1 MRAVLLVLTLT
12 LSLNAAIHVFSPDK
26 LRLKFT
32 EGQIP
37 NTIADFGVVPYGH
50 SISGRVVRSEPF
62 DACDPLEISEKFLK
76 EIQGNFIILAERGR
90 CTFSQKVINAQ
101 KIGASAV
108 LISDSD
114 KNKDVHKIF
123 AVERVKTQ
131 LDQVRIPSMLI
142 NKVDSDSV
150 EKMINSGEIVEMGI
164 NFELRKAEG
173 KSRLSFILS
182 VDDYRC
188 YDSLL
193 NMHKHFLDFKK
204 SMDVTVHYKVFRNV
218 NVLNSTECLSNQD
231 NKFCILKSYGN
242 KLEKQGLMQETLRQ
256 MCIYRHG
263 RAAFFDY
270 LRNVRDLCFGADG
283 TENSIKNG
291 FSNCT
296 GAIFAKTFG
305 ELDDIKSLDTGDSS
319 LPHIPKPDPSKKWD
333 GIDNVKKSDLPHDT
347 KEKILE
353 CSLVFGDE
361 VSNILEENNDD
372 IKYYL
377 INYSPL
383 IFINGVYYKGNF
395 DDTQHLLDA
404 FCSSFE
410 KEPKECE
417 GLEAYKILRATDTS
431 EFFDYLLKIFFVTL
445 IIIITLVIIFYI
457 FYKRRIRGY
466 FDSELHNKINQAIA
480 NYYGTSPVDIDTM
493 KLTKKEKDDLD
504 ILVKKL
510 DQMAYSSYKESKSAM
525 SVPVGSSGKKKENF
539 DSKSLM
545 NLHKVQDQIESDED
559 YDPNPNNKTFS

>member
-1 MRAVLLVLTLT
+1 MRTYFVLLLL
-12 LSLNAAIHVFSPDK
+12 AIPCWGAIHVFSPDK

-50 SISGRVVRSEPF
+50 SISGRIVRSEPF

-142 NKVDSDSV
+142 NKVDADSV
-150 EKMINSGEIVEMGI
+150 EKMLNSGELVEVGI

-173 KSRLSFILS
+173 TSRLSFILS

-193 NMHKHFLDFKK
+193 NLQKHFAAFKG

-231 NKFCILKSYGN
+231 NKFCILKSFGN
-242 KLEKQGLMQETLRQ
+242 NLEKQGLMQETLRQ

-263 RAAFFDY
+263 RAAFYDY
-270 LRNVRDLCFGADG
+270 LRNVRNLCFQSKAGESG
-283 TENSIKNG
+283 IKDG

-296 GAIFAKTFG
+296 GAIFGKTFG
-305 ELDDIKSLDTGDSS
+305 ELEAVKSLDRGDSA
-319 LPHIPKPDPSKKWD
+319 LPHIPQPDPSKRWEGVDQIKQA
-333 GIDNVKKSDLPHDT
+333 DLPHESL
-347 KEKILE
+347 EKVLE

-361 VSNILEENNDD
+361 VSSILEENNDD

-410 KEPKECE
+410 KEPKQCE
-417 GLEAYKILRATDTS
+417 GLEAYQILKASDTS
-431 EFFDYLLKIFFVTL
+431 EFFDYLLKIIFCTL
-445 IIIITLVIIFYI
+445 LLLIVVVVLFYL
-457 FYKRRIRGY
+457 FYKRRVRGFY
-466 FDSELHNKINQAIA
+466 DTELHNKINQAIA
-480 NYYGTSPVDIDTM
+480 NYYGTHPVDIDTM
-493 KLTKKEKDDLD
+493 KLTPKEKNDLD
-504 ILVKKL
+504 VLVQKL
-510 DQMAYSSYKESKSAM
+510 DRIAYSSCKGSKSAM
-525 SVPVGSSGKKKENF
+525 SMPVGSSAQKKENF

>member
-1 MRAVLLVLTLT
+1 MRSILIVLTLA
-12 LSLNAAIHVFSPDK
+12 LPVFPAIHVFSPDK
-26 LRLKFT
+26 LRLKFS

-50 SISGRVVRSEPF
+50 SISGRVIRSAPF

-123 AVERVKTQ
+123 AVERVRTQ

-142 NKVDSDSV
+142 NKIDSDAV
-150 EKMINSGEIVEMGI
+150 EKMIDSGEVVEFGI
-164 NFELRKAEG
+164 NFELRKAEH
-173 KSRLSFILS
+173 KSKLSFILS

-193 NMHKHFLDFKK
+193 NMQKHFETFKR
-204 SMDVTVHYKVFRNV
+204 SMATTVHYKVFRNV
-218 NVLNSTECLSNQD
+218 NVLNSSECLTAQD

-242 KLEKQGLMQETLRQ
+242 QLEKQGLMQETLRQ

-263 RAAFFDY
+263 QSAYFDY
-270 LRNVRDLCFGADG
+270 LRNVRDMCFVQGVAETRIRD
-283 TENSIKNG
+283 G
-291 FSNCT
+291 FSNCS
-296 GAIFAKTFG
+296 GAIFKKTFG
-305 ELDDIKSLDTGDSS
+305 EMQDLKTLDAGDSN
-319 LPHIPKPDPSKKWD
+319 LPHVPTPDPSKRWD
-333 GIDNVKKSDLPHDT
+333 GIDQVKPADLPPKI
-347 KEKILE
+347 KERVLE
-353 CSLVFGDE
+353 CSLIFGDE

-383 IFINGVYYKGNF
+383 VFINGVYYKGNF
-395 DDTQHLLDA
+395 DDTAHLLEA

-410 KEPKECE
+410 NEPKECE
-417 GLEAYKILRATDTS
+417 GLEAYQILKASDTS
-431 EFFDYLLKIFFVTL
+431 EFFDYLLEMVFVTL
-445 IIIITLVIIFYI
+445 GVIIFVATG
-457 FYKRRIRGY
+457 FYLFYRRRIRGRM
-466 FDSELHNKINQAIA
+466 DHELHQKINQAIA
-480 NYYGTSPVDIDTM
+480 NYYGTHPVDIDTM
-493 KLTKKEKDDLD
+493 KLTPQEKNDLD
-504 ILVKKL
+504 VLVEKL
-510 DQMAYSSYKESKSAM
+510 DRIAYSSVRESKS
-525 SVPVGSSGKKKENF
+525 SVSMPVGSSAKKNEAF
-539 DSKSLM
+539 ESKSLM
-545 NLHKVQDQIESDED
+545 NLQKVQDQIESDEE
-559 YDPNPNNKTFS
+559 YDANPNNKTFS

>member
-1 MRAVLLVLTLT
+1 MKVIFLL
-12 LSLNAAIHVFSPDK
+12 LSLSIPSLCAIHVFSPDS

-50 SISGRVVRSEPF
+50 SISGRVIRSEPF

-76 EIQGNFIILAERGR
+76 EIQGNFIILVERGR

-142 NKVDSDSV
+142 NKVDADSV
-150 EKMINSGEIVEMGI
+150 EKMINSGEIVEFGI
-164 NFELRKAEG
+164 NFELRKAKH
-173 KSRLSFILS
+173 KSKLSFILS

-193 NMHKHFLDFKK
+193 NIQKNFKTFDK
-204 SMDVTVHYKVFRNV
+204 SMETTVHYKVFRNV
-218 NVLNSTECLSNQD
+218 NVMNSTECLSAQN
-231 NKFCILKSYGN
+231 NKFCILKSFGN
-242 KLEKQGLMQETLRQ
+242 KLNKQGLMQETLRQ

-263 RAAFFDY
+263 KGAYFDY
-270 LRNVRDLCFGADG
+270 LRNVRNICFQNSNG
-283 TENSIKNG
+283 ESSIKDG

-296 GAIFAKTFG
+296 GEIFRKSFG
-305 ELDDIKSLDTGDSS
+305 EMNAVKSLDTGKDS
-319 LPHIPKPDPSKKWD
+319 LPHIPEADPSKTWD
-333 GIDNVKKSDLPHDT
+333 GIDSVKPAKLGNPA

-383 IFINGVYYKGNF
+383 VFINGVYYKGNF
-395 DDTQHLLDA
+395 DDTAHLLEA

-417 GLEAYKILRATDTS
+417 GLEAYKILKAADTS
-431 EFFDYLLKIFFVTL
+431 EFFDFLLTMVFFTL
-445 IIIITLVIIFYI
+445 AVVVCLAIIFYI
-457 FYKRRIRGY
+457 FYRRRIRGVM
-466 FDSELHNKINQAIA
+466 DHELHRKINQAIA
-480 NYYGTSPVDIDTM
+480 NYYGTHPVDIDTM
-493 KLTKKEKDDLD
+493 KLTKKEKNDLD
-504 ILVKKL
+504 ALVEKL
-510 DQMAYSSYKESKSAM
+510 DRVAYSSCKESKSSM
-525 SVPVGSSGKKKENF
+525 SMPVGSSAKKNENL

>member
-1 MRAVLLVLTLT
+1 MRSLLIMLT
-12 LSLNAAIHVFSPDK
+12 LSLPILSAIHVFSPDK

-50 SISGRVVRSEPF
+50 SISGRVIRAEPF
-62 DACDPLEISEKFLK
+62 DACDPLEISEKFLRD
-76 EIQGNFIILAERGR
+76 IQGNFIILVERGR

-142 NKVDSDSV
+142 NKIDSDSV
-150 EKMINSGEIVEMGI
+150 EKMINSGEIVEFGI
-164 NFELRKAEG
+164 NFELRKAEH

-193 NMHKHFLDFKK
+193 NLQKYFTTFHKSLET
-204 SMDVTVHYKVFRNV
+204 SVHYKVFRNV
-218 NVLNSTECLSNQD
+218 NVLNSTECLTAQD

-263 RAAFFDY
+263 RSAYFDY
-270 LRNVRDLCFGADG
+270 LRNVRNICFQNGVA
-283 TENSIKNG
+283 ESSIKDG
-291 FSNCT
+291 FSNCA
-296 GAIFAKTFG
+296 GAIFKKTFG
-305 ELDDIKSLDTGDSS
+305 ELDIVKQLDSGDDK
-319 LPHIPKPDPSKKWD
+319 LPHVPTPDPSKTWS
-333 GIDNVKKSDLPHDT
+333 GIEDVKSADMPST
-347 KEKILE
+347 IKEKVLE
-353 CSLVFGDE
+353 CSLIFGDE

-395 DDTQHLLDA
+395 DDTPHLLEA

-410 KEPKECE
+410 NEPKECE
-417 GLEAYKILRATDTS
+417 GLEAYHILKASDTS
-431 EFFDYLLKIFFVTL
+431 EFFDYLLKMVFFTL
-445 IIIITLVIIFYI
+445 AVVITLVIIFYV
-457 FYKRRIRGY
+457 FYKRRIRGRM
-466 FDSELHNKINQAIA
+466 DSELHQKINQAIA
-480 NYYGTSPVDIDTM
+480 NYYGTHPVDIDTM
-493 KLTKKEKDDLD
+493 KLTVKEKNDLD
-504 ILVKKL
+504 ALVQKL
-510 DQMAYSSYKESKSAM
+510 DRIAYTSCKESKS
-525 SVPVGSSGKKKENF
+525 SVSMPIGSSAKKNDPY

-545 NLHKVQDQIESDED
+545 NLQKVQDQIESDDE
-559 YDPNPNNKTFS
+559 YDTNPNNKTFS